1 MATFDQL
8 PEAVA
13 AAKGLTPEDSRTI
26 LQLVKVWRDKLPRNE
41 VRHAYYTMHAR
52 AKSLGIAIP
61 PQLKDLEQ
69 ACGWPTKAVDILAN
83 RSQFDGF
90 VSENENVDNDLS
102 SMVSLNGMKRAYR
115 RSCKSQ
121 LELCCAFITCTDGG
135 DKKPII
141 RMYPAMAA
149 SAIWDYA
156 NNAIKAGLVVVD
168 YIKVNNRMQPS
179 WIDVFTDGAVIT
191 CKMQGNSWAAEY
203 HPHSMGRCLMEAM
216 PYEPSLPRPFGKSR
230 ISRAV
235 MNITDDAMRASIRAE
250 VAGEFFTSPQ
260 KYLLGVK
267 DDPYTNES
275 KWDAYIG
282 NIFTISKDSDGDT
295 PQFGQLS
302 QGSMQPHQDY
312 MRGLAAKFSG
322 ETNVPLNT
330 LGVISD
336 NPSSAEAIYAAKEE
350 LIIDAQNLNA
360 DNGEALKDV
369 AYMALAIEHG
379 TDYETERTNGYGV
392 QARFKN
398 PAMPSLVSQADAAI
412 KIASAAPWF
421 AESNVFLEELGFSD
435 DVIQRLEQ
443 QRRQYQ
449 ADRLLEG
456 IGQELNNEQAANA
469 AV

>member
-1 MATFDQL
+1 MASLEQL
-8 PEAVA
+8 PTAVA
-13 AAKGLTPEDSRTI
+13 TAAGLAPDDSRTI
-26 LQLVKVWRDKLPRNE
+26 LKLVQVWKDKLDRNQI
-41 VRHAYYTMHAR
+41 RHCYYTMHT
-52 AKSLGIAIP
+52 KPKELGIAVP
-61 PQLKDLEQ
+61 PKLRDLEQ
-69 ACGWPTKAVDILAN
+69 VVGWSAKAVDILAN

-90 VSENENVDNDLS
+90 VAEDKATDDALS
-102 SMVSLNGMKRAYR
+102 KIVALNGLKRSYR
-115 RSCKSQ
+115 KACKSQ
-121 LELCCAFITCTDGG
+121 LELCCSFITVTDSG
-135 DKKPII
+135 DKKPVI

-156 NNAIKAGLVVVD
+156 KNRIKAGLVVVD
-168 YIKVNNRMQPS
+168 YAKVNNTMQPS
-179 WIDVFTDGAVIT
+179 WIDVFTEENVISL
-191 CKMQGNSWAAEY
+191 KIEGNGWVAEY

-235 MNITDDAMRASIRAE
+235 MNIVDDAMRASVRAE
-250 VAGEFFTSPQ
+250 IAGEFFTSPQ

-267 DDPYTNES
+267 GDPFEKET

-295 PQFGQLS
+295 PQFGQLQ
-302 QGSMQPHQDY
+302 QGSMQPHMDY
-312 MRGLAAKFSG
+312 MRGLAARFSG

-360 DNGEALKDV
+360 DNGEALRDV

-379 TDYETERTNGYGV
+379 TDYVTERENGYGV

-412 KIASAAPWF
+412 KIATVAPWF
-421 AESNVFLEELGFSD
+421 AESTVFLEELGFSD

-443 QRRQYQ
+443 QKEMYK
-449 ADRLLEG
+449 ADQLLDR
-456 IGQELNNEQAANA
+456 IGQERDDEQ
-469 AV
+469 